1 MYHIIL
7 WLILIFGSVISGF
20 IYQNIFLIL
29 LLFLIFSI
37 NVAYNFIKWKKNKRK
52 KAEIITKYIQENM

>member
-20 IYQNIFLIL
+20 IYQNIFLSL

-37 NVAYNFIKWKKNKRK
+37 NVAYNFIK
-52 KAEIITKYIQENM
+52 

>member
-7 WLILIFGSVISGF
+7 WLSLIFASVLSVVIF
-20 IYQNIFLIL
+20 QNIFLSL

-37 NVAYNFIKWKKNKRK
+37 NVAYNFSK
-52 KAEIITKYIQENM
+52 